1 MGAEKRSPADLV
13 NGLFGLIRPVNL
25 LLLFAM
31 VLLGAYLSTG
41 EWQIERYVFAGLAF
55 CLMAAGGY
63 AANDVADL
71 ATDRINK
78 PRRPLS
84 AGAVTAREAVAV
96 GAVLFTAGL
105 VAAAFLGVRT
115 GAAGLLYGALF
126 LFYNW
131 VVKGKGVLA
140 NATSATVFVMA
151 LVFGWTAGAG
161 DISRVIFPIVIFW
174 LYGVVREIYKD
185 AGDLFG
191 DKITGRKT
199 LPVVIGPAA
208 ACNVAAVL
216 LGVFILLTPLPYL
229 CGVYSG
235 VYLAFIVPLDALI
248 IYLAVQN
255 LRKFEEHRVIFT
267 YKFMKALVFLAAI
280 GIYWGAADRTGA

>member
-1 MGAEKRSPADLV
+1 MSSIERSPADVLSGLV
-13 NGLFGLIRPVNL
+13 KIIKPLNL

-41 EWQIERYVFAGLAF
+41 EWEIEKYVFAGLAF

-84 AGAVTAREAVAV
+84 AGVVTAREAVAL
-96 GAVLFTAGL
+96 GAILFTAGL
-105 VAAAFLGVRT
+105 IAAVFLGVRT
-115 GAAGLLYGALF
+115 GAAGLLYGALY

-131 VVKGKGVLA
+131 VVKGKGILA
-140 NATSATVFVMA
+140 NATSAVVFVMA
-151 LVFGWTAGAG
+151 LVFGWTAGDG
-161 DISRVIFPIVIFW
+161 TVSRVIFPVIILW
-174 LYGVVREIYKD
+174 LYDVAREIYKD

-191 DKITGRKT
+191 DTVTGRKT
-199 LPVVIGPAA
+199 LPVVMGPGA
-208 ACNVAAVL
+208 ACCGAAIL

-229 CGVYSG
+229 CGLYSG
-235 VYLAFIVPLDALI
+235 VYLAFIVPVDALI

-267 YKFMKALVFLAAI
+267 YKFMKVLVLLAAV
-280 GIYWGAADRTGA
+280 GIYWGAADRMAV

>member
-1 MGAEKRSPADLV
+1 MGAEKRSPADV
-13 NGLFGLIRPVNL
+13 IYGLIGLIRPVNL

-41 EWQIERYVFAGLAF
+41 EWYVEKYVLAGLAF

-84 AGAVTAREAVAV
+84 SGAIAAREAVAL

-105 VAAAFLGVRT
+105 VAAAILGVRT
-115 GAAGLLYGALF
+115 GAAGLLYGALY

-131 VVKGKGVLA
+131 VVKGKGILA
-140 NATSATVFVMA
+140 NATSATFFIMA

-161 DISRVIFPIVIFW
+161 ALSRVVFPVAIFW
-174 LYGVVREIYKD
+174 LYVAAREIYKD

-191 DKITGRKT
+191 DKITGRNT
-199 LPVVIGPAA
+199 LPVVLGAGA

-216 LGVFILLTPLPYL
+216 LGAFILLTPLPYL
-229 CGVYSG
+229 CGLYSG
-235 VYLAFIVPLDALI
+235 VYLAFIVPVDALI

-267 YKFMKALVFLAAI
+267 YKFMKALLFLAAV
-280 GIYWGAADRTGA
+280 GIYWGAADRTVV

>member
-1 MGAEKRSPADLV
+1 MGTEKRSPADLV
-13 NGLFGLIRPVNL
+13 FGLVKITKPLNL

-41 EWQIERYVFAGLAF
+41 EWHIEKYVLAGLAF

-71 ATDRINK
+71 ETDRINK

-84 AGAVTAREAVAV
+84 AGVVTAREAVAL

-105 VAAAFLGVRT
+105 IGAAFLGVRT
-115 GAAGLLYGALF
+115 GAAGLLYGALY

-131 VVKGKGVLA
+131 VVKGKGILA
-140 NATSATVFVMA
+140 NATSATVFIMA

-161 DISRVIFPIVIFW
+161 AVSRVIFPIVIFW
-174 LYGVVREIYKD
+174 LYGVAREIYKD
-185 AGDLFG
+185 ASDLFG
-191 DKITGRKT
+191 DRVTGRKT
-199 LPVVIGPAA
+199 LPVVMGPGA

-235 VYLAFIVPLDALI
+235 VYLAFIVPVDALI

-267 YKFMKALVFLAAI
+267 YKFMKVLVFLAAV
-280 GIYWGAADRTGA
+280 GVYWGAAERTAI